1 MVRTRAPLA
10 SKLLFSST
18 QTMNPRVESA
28 TASGAQVGFGSVG
41 LSLKQMAT
49 KACRFTASVWRH
61 QYTVTK
67 SFAAAVTA
75 PLR

>member
-1 MVRTRAPLA
+1 MRAPLA

-41 LSLKQMAT
+41 LSLKQMVT
-49 KACRFTASVWRH
+49 GACRFTASVRAIN
-61 QYTVTK
+61 TPVTK
-67 SFAAAVTA
+67 SFAAAVMA